1 MREAVPYLS
10 KRGGEFPGPQADSWI
25 LSLSL
30 LLIINLSYAPFSAF
44 LGFLASL
51 SMLAGF
57 LLFCSLSTSS
67 AAQPVLPHYQDPG
80 GPRMASPA
88 SPDLMASAH
97 ASLQPDSCC
106 GFTWLAHL
114 KSALASFLTGLPE
127 VWTYFAA
134 FYFISRLNSQ
144 VTLLSFRS
152 ISNWKGGSN
161 RIELGWGVQKNTC
174 FWRVIWDR
182 I

>member
-144 VTLLSFRS
+144 VTLLSFLEHKQL
-152 ISNWKGGSN
+152 KG
-161 RIELGWGVQKNTC
+161 RE
-174 FWRVIWDR
+174 
-182 I
+182 